1 MGKLHYNFIEEVDGC
16 YQLVTYF
23 DESGFAD
30 VEDVDRQI
38 DEILMSVGTEDAKTL
53 GDLNKARIKM
63 LAKRKVK
70 IPTVMLRDFVY
81 PRPVK

>member
-1 MGKLHYNFIEEVDGC
+1 MGKIHYNFIEEVDGC

-23 DESGFAD
+23 DEGGFAD

-38 DEILMSVGTEDAKTL
+38 DEILCNVGTEDAKTL
-53 GDLNKARIKM
+53 QTLNKARIKM
-63 LAKRKVK
+63 LATRKVK

>member
-1 MGKLHYNFIEEVDGC
+1 MGKIHYNFIEEVDGC

-23 DESGFAD
+23 DEGGFAD

-38 DEILMSVGTEDAKTL
+38 DEILMSIGTEDAKTL
-53 GDLNKARIKM
+53 QTLNKARIKM